1 MSFLNLSKMQKDHG
15 VADYMLEIYNIIG
28 DPALMLR

>member
-1 MSFLNLSKMQKDHG
+1 VVLESLENAKKSG

-28 DPALMLR
+28 DPALMLK